1 MIAAL
6 SLQDRA
12 GVSLAALLDLYCNF
26 SKNRVTFQ
34 TNKMILSNYNSAKS
48 VLSRTQGNKG
58 GEFTFHRLGDL
69 MCSDSSAW
77 SLVLEQFLAQKCAAK
92 CCQQQTVRQFVTILE
107 QCFCHAFVNLLVQYL
122 PKISS
127 IDNTPRM
134 PPVPS
139 GIKNRFFCILVT

>member
-1 MIAAL
+1 M
-6 SLQDRA
+6 
-12 GVSLAALLDLYCNF
+12 
-26 SKNRVTFQ
+26 
-34 TNKMILSNYNSAKS
+34 
-48 VLSRTQGNKG
+48 LSRTQGNKG
-58 GEFTFHRLGDL
+58 GGFTFHRLGDL

-127 IDNTPRM
+127 IDNTPRT

-139 GIKNRFFCILVT
+139 GIKKLIFFVFWSPEKSISTATWYYGHCLILARKFSRDS